1 MKKNYVSPQIAELTI
16 YLESGLAAGSA
27 QVQPQNSNGQ
37 VFEQWT
43 QDDDDNRTLD
53 WSDYK

>member
-43 QDDDDNRTLD
+43 HDDDDNRTLD